1 MIRFEHVTRRYEPAG
16 RPALDDVS
24 VEVLRG
30 EFVFLIGASGSGKST
45 LLRMIVREGLPQQGK
60 ITVAGQN
67 LGLMLEHRVPA
78 YRRSVGMVFQD
89 FRLLPDK
96 TVYDNVA
103 FAMRVTGASRARI
116 RQRVPEVLEKV
127 GLSDLSRRL
136 PHEISG
142 GEQQRAAIARAMVN
156 EPAVLLADEP
166 TGNLDPHASDEVVRV
181 LRRIHTGGT
190 TVIMATHDR
199 AIVDRAGRRVVQLHD
214 GRLIRDDQRGTYDP
228 RPGTEA
234 WQLLRDVETTGTL
247 RPIDP
252 RATAPEPSAA
262 AETDSADAV
271 GGAATGSAPA
281 APPAPPAALARP
293 GGKPVDAPLRPQ
305 SPPTT
310 TAAAAEKPADAVD
323 VSWPAHLRAPAAAED
338 VPEPAGDFTGSELPD
353 LDRDGFVELD
363 SGAPAA
369 SESVAGEPAA
379 GESAADAPPAEAA
392 PQPFLGRSTRDL
404 PPEPTSV
411 PKLSD
416 VGWLAASGPPL
427 PFRSTATADSASSAA
442 SPHRAG
448 DDHAEPAEP
457 AEPADDAEDG
467 APEALSE
474 EREHDIIEDAVAE
487 HSPQSAGPEGEA
499 ARPQTSWLPHADG
512 QPIARPGVPH
522 TTSAPSPTEPDVE
535 DRRLAAQST
544 EDEPPVVDPAEDPHQ
559 GLGPEHRPWSTDS
572 TDSQE
577 SAEPTTATGAGA
589 VPSGPTAAEDEHDII
604 EDAVAEHSSQSAGPE
619 GEAARPQ
626 TSWLPHADGQSIAR
640 PGVPHTASAPSPTE
654 PDVEDRRLAAQST
667 EDEPP
672 VVDPA
677 EDPSPGRGPAREPRL
692 QARRR
697 AARPMTDR
705 EGSAEALEP
714 TSSSA
719 QATDEDARRTTDQPG
734 GLRSI
739 WRRLRRK

>member
-24 VEVLRG
+24 VEFLRG

-103 FAMRVTGASRARI
+103 FAMRVTGAPRARI

-127 GLSDLSRRL
+127 GLSELSRRL

-181 LRRIHTGGT
+181 LRRIHTAGT

-199 AIVDRAGRRVVQLHD
+199 AIVDRAGRRVVQLHE
-214 GRLIRDDQRGTYDP
+214 GRLIRDEQRGTYDP

-252 RATAPEPSAA
+252 RASAPETSSAAEADAADATGSDGGASASSPAATSAA
-262 AETDSADAV
+262 A
-271 GGAATGSAPA
+271 
-281 APPAPPAALARP
+281 LAHP

-305 SPPTT
+305 SLATT
-310 TAAAAEKPADAVD
+310 TASGPADAPAAAEKPADAVE
-323 VSWPAHLRAPAAAED
+323 VSWPAHLRTHAAAED

-363 SGAPAA
+363 SRARPAT
-369 SESVAGEPAA
+369 GPAA
-379 GESAADAPPAEAA
+379 GESGADAPSPEAA
-392 PQPFLGRSTRDL
+392 DQPFLGRSTRHL

-427 PFRSTATADSASSAA
+427 PFRSTSTAGSASSAA
-442 SPHRAG
+442 SPRTG
-448 DDHAEPAEP
+448 
-457 AEPADDAEDG
+457 DAEQAEDVEDAEG
-467 APEALSE
+467 DAPEA
-474 EREHDIIEDAVAE
+474 
-487 HSPQSAGPEGEA
+487 
-499 ARPQTSWLPHADG
+499 
-512 QPIARPGVPH
+512 
-522 TTSAPSPTEPDVE
+522 
-535 DRRLAAQST
+535 
-544 EDEPPVVDPAEDPHQ
+544 
-559 GLGPEHRPWSTDS
+559 
-572 TDSQE
+572 
-577 SAEPTTATGAGA
+577 
-589 VPSGPTAAEDEHDII
+589 PSG
-604 EDAVAEHSSQSAGPE
+604 
-619 GEAARPQ
+619 
-626 TSWLPHADGQSIAR
+626 
-640 PGVPHTASAPSPTE
+640 
-654 PDVEDRRLAAQST
+654 
-667 EDEPP
+667 
-672 VVDPA
+672 
-677 EDPSPGRGPAREPRL
+677 
-692 QARRR
+692 
-697 AARPMTDR
+697 
-705 EGSAEALEP
+705 
-714 TSSSA
+714 
-719 QATDEDARRTTDQPG
+719 
-734 GLRSI
+734 
-739 WRRLRRK
+739 